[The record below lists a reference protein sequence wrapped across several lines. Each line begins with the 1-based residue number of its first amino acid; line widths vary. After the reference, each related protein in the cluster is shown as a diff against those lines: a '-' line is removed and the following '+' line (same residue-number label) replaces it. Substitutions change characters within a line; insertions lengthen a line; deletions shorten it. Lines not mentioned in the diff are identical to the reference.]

1 MIHYSIYLQTK
12 VANLLGVAGTDVPLA
27 EMQKLMN
34 PFRVRYTHTL
44 TLTNIDTKK
53 ITRKFK
59 LIITGERIRSIMM
72 MMMMMTLMVTV
83 MAMLMIIMIN
93 K

>member
-34 PFRVRYTHTL
+34 PFRVRYTHI
-44 TLTNIDTKK
+44 NSNKYRHKK
-53 ITRKFK
+53 NYEKIF
-59 LIITGERIRSIMM
+59 
-72 MMMMMTLMVTV
+72 
-83 MAMLMIIMIN
+83 
-93 K
+93 